1 MTANGLDQSQ
11 FEEDVNSVS
20 EITTISKKF
29 LFKFCFPID
38 AYNRQQR

>member
-11 FEEDVNSVS
+11 FEEDVNLVS

-29 LFKFCFPID
+29 LINNNSPID
-38 AYNRQQR
+38 A